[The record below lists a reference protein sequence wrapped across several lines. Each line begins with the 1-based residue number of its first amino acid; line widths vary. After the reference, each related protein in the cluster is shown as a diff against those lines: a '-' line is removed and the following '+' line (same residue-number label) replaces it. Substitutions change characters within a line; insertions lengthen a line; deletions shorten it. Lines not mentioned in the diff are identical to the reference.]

1 MGHEELPPELEVVQH
16 MLALPMAL
24 YMTTEQVEC
33 VVPGLEG
40 TQEVY
45 NLYVFA
51 KPEPQTSH
59 LSNSHL
65 NVHLYLRIVPI
76 QPKVHTSNEKCFD
89 KR

>member
-1 MGHEELPPELEVVQH
+1 

-40 TQEVY
+40 TQEVH

-51 KPEPQTSH
+51 KLPVCRKIRVAYVG
-59 LSNSHL
+59 
-65 NVHLYLRIVPI
+65 VHVVNKGQVPVDVFRG
-76 QPKVHTSNEKCFD
+76 PVRKVQV
-89 KR
+89 